1 MGRWGR
7 RLAALARNSPLAD
20 RPDFRRLCAASVF
33 AGAGMAGEQ
42 VLLGLLAYRIA
53 GSSAWVG
60 IVLAVYFLPFF
71 VVGALSGAIADRFDR
86 RRLLAGL
93 EAGLAAA
100 LALAAAGAWAGLEG
114 PAAILAASAA
124 LGALRATSQPVRVSY
139 AYDLAGGERAVA
151 ALGMLNLG
159 ARAGQLAGALA
170 AGAAMESAGAGPAF
184 LALAAGHVGALLLS
198 LRLREPGRAAVA
210 AAERVP
216 IRRNLAEYA
225 WELRRNRML
234 LALVL
239 LTASVELFGFS
250 YFAGLPELAEG
261 RLAVGAEGL
270 GWLHA
275 ARAAGGMAAG
285 LVLSLGLGALARP
298 ARVYPGVIVVFG
310 AGLLAAAAA
319 GSLAAV
325 LAALFVVAAMATASD
340 VLTQAMLQLSVPNAL
355 RGRAMGAWTLAVGVS
370 PAGQLEMGFLVGA
383 LGLGGAFAANG
394 AALAAVGLAAA
405 LFLPRL
411 RRL

>member
-7 RLAALARNSPLAD
+7 RLAALAREGPLA
-20 RPDFRRLCAASVF
+20 RGRDFRLLCAATVF
-33 AGAGMAGEQ
+33 SGAGMAGEQ
-42 VLLGLLAYRIA
+42 VLLGLMAYRIA

-60 IVLAVYFLPFF
+60 GVLAVYFLPFF
-71 VVGALSGAIADRFDR
+71 LAGALSGAMADRFDR
-86 RRLLAGL
+86 LRLLRGL

-100 LALAAAGAWAGLEG
+100 LVLAAAGAWAGLEG

-124 LGALRATSQPVRVSY
+124 LGTLRATNHPVRFSY

-151 ALGMLNLG
+151 ALGALNLG

-170 AGAAMESAGAGPAF
+170 AGAAMEAAGAGPAF
-184 LALAAGHVGALLLS
+184 LALAAGHGGALLLL
-198 LRLREPGRAAVA
+198 LRLREPGSAAVA
-210 AAERVP
+210 AADRAP
-216 IRRNLAEYA
+216 IRRNLAEYGQ
-225 WELRRNRML
+225 ELRRNRAL

-250 YFAGLPELAEG
+250 YLSGLPELAEG
-261 RLAVGAEGL
+261 RLAAGAEGL

-275 ARAAGGMAAG
+275 ARAGGGMAAG

-298 ARVYPGVIVVFG
+298 GRIYPGVIVLFG
-310 AGLLAAAAA
+310 AGLMAAAAA

-325 LAALFVVAAMATASD
+325 LAALFLVAAMATASD
-340 VLTQAMLQLSVPNAL
+340 VLTQSMLQLSVPNAL

-370 PAGQLEMGFLVGA
+370 PVGQLEMGFLIGA

-394 AALAAVGLAAA
+394 AALVAVGLAAA